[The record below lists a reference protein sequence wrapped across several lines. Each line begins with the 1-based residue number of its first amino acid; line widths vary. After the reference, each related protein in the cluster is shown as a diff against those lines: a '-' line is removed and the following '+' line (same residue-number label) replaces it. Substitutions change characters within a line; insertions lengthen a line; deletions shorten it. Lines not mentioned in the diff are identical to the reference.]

1 MDKQSE
7 NKSDYNTLFRDF
19 KIVKLKPNL
28 LSFDV
33 LGDNIQEKSNTKW
46 RKLGEL
52 IARHV
57 LNKNQ
62 RAILVSTVPLDYLTY
77 HHCSSSNISTSFKHE
92 GKIYMV
98 TAIDPVELL
107 QILPDIIETEEF
119 VCCLN
124 VWLYFFDKT
133 RQVNELLSDEDFRAE
148 VKNMISNLN
157 LIGLLDLKYELI
169 AGISDGCEMWWFNPS

>member
-1 MDKQSE
+1 M
-7 NKSDYNTLFRDF
+7 
-19 KIVKLKPNL
+19 I
-28 LSFDV
+28 
-33 LGDNIQEKSNTKW
+33 
-46 RKLGEL
+46 
-52 IARHV
+52 
-57 LNKNQ
+57 
-62 RAILVSTVPLDYLTY
+62 
-77 HHCSSSNISTSFKHE
+77 
-92 GKIYMV
+92 
-98 TAIDPVELL
+98 TAIDPVQLV

-119 VCCLN
+119 VLCLN